1 MNDRELFR
9 LMQLIPEEYAEET
22 AAFLAAHGKTADS
35 GQTAAAVR
43 QKKPEPQSG
52 IIRRFLLPAG
62 AAACLAA
69 LIITG
74 IRTGLREQ
82 PLTEAS
88 SAPEMTLIAAQ
99 TGTTPAETALTEAA
113 VQRTETVTQTSAQNG
128 TAPPVQSTA
137 SAVTAAEEHQP
148 ETASRNQQTPAK
160 PQTAAAPMQQTAP
173 ETPADSVP
181 AQDIDYLPGDVN
193 MDGEVDLGDI
203 CLLVT
208 EYQHV
213 VIWDKESILTP
224 QQIAL
229 GDVYPNTA
237 ADDPKEFSNHFGNGD
252 FNDSNLTFVATDY
265 PIGIE
270 DIMLMWD
277 YYTTIIIGKYRPAQ
291 GMTVTEYA
299 QYLGLLPKKT
309 EKNSAGKTV
318 TMQGDTLPEDFVT
331 IPDFG
336 DYPVNPVGWT
346 MFRAKQTEHENF
358 SLWYKGTDALAD
370 CRIIITG
377 STGLTEDYEGYYE
390 DIAENG
396 TVQKLTVGDRAVF
409 YDAKGIRFNYAW
421 QSPDVYYPGKPSI
434 IWFSGEYYIVV
445 YTEEQYSDDVIQQI
459 AESFAVYPAA

>member
-113 VQRTETVTQTSAQNG
+113 VQRTETVTQTPAQNG

-148 ETASRNQQTPAK
+148 ETASRNQDTTAK

-181 AQDIDYLPGDVN
+181 AQDTDYLPGDVN
-193 MDGEVDLGDI
+193 MDGEVDLYDAMLI
-203 CLLVT
+203 T
-208 EYQHV
+208 MEYQNV
-213 VIWDKESILTP
+213 VIWGKESILTP
-224 QQIAL
+224 QQVAL

-237 ADDPKEFSNHFGNGD
+237 ADDLEQLPFRLREDYYNNAEIPIM
-252 FNDSNLTFVATDY
+252 ATDY
-265 PIGIE
+265 PIGFQ
-270 DIMLMWD
+270 DVQLMWD
-277 YYTTIIIGKYRPAQ
+277 YYTTMIVGLYRLTL
-291 GMTVTEYA
+291 GDMTVPEYA
-299 QYLGLLPKKT
+299 QYLGLLPT
-309 EKNSAGKTV
+309 NPEKYFAGETV

-336 DYPVNPVGWT
+336 DYPVNPADWT
-346 MFRAKQTEHENF
+346 MLRAKLTEHENF
-358 SLWYKGTDALAD
+358 VLWYKGTNALAD

-377 STGLTEDYEGYYE
+377 SIEDTEYLKEHYEN
-390 DIAENG
+390 IAENG
-396 TVQKLTVGDRAVF
+396 TKKKLTVGDTA
-409 YDAKGIRFNYAW
+409 
-421 QSPDVYYPGKPSI
+421 VYYNAKEISYYWDNPYTGYPSI
-434 IWFSGEYYIVV
+434 VWFSGKYKITV
-445 YTEEQYSDDVIQQI
+445 YTQKQYPDDVIQQI
-459 AESFAVYPAA
+459 AESFAGYPAN